1 MTTPTSGDR
10 PIYDLLLHG
19 GTVYDPANGIN
30 GEKRDVAISGSVVAA
45 VEPNISPSLARR
57 AADVTGMIVTPGLI
71 DLHAHFFGYFGAIQ
85 PDPLCLS
92 TCVTTAVDAGGSG
105 HLTFDRFN
113 ETVISPATTRV
124 FALLNIA
131 GEGMVGEPEQDLEG
145 MSTELSAN
153 KIAQRPDLIVGV
165 KVAHYGGPGW
175 EPLDRGVEAAKE
187 TGTFLM
193 VDQSPSASRPMDEMM
208 LKHLRSG
215 DIVTHCYAVSKPM
228 TGPDD
233 KVRDYF
239 FKARERGVQ
248 FDVGHGAGSF
258 SWRIAQAAIDQGFPP
273 DTISTD
279 LHRHSYL
286 TNQATMPETMS
297 KMLVCGVP
305 LADVVEMSTW
315 RPAQK
320 IGHPELGTLSVAGIA
335 DVAVLRPARTHAEDG
350 LGFTDNGSSG
360 NHVRRAGQRLE
371 PEITIKS
378 GKVEWDRNGQTRDDW
393 QHTVTQ
399 DGRLP

>member
-1 MTTPTSGDR
+1 MTTPDPR
-10 PIYDLLLHG
+10 PVYDLLLYG
-19 GTVYDPANGIN
+19 GTVYDPANNIN
-30 GEKRDVAISGSVVAA
+30 GERLDVAISGSVIAA
-45 VEPNISPSLARR
+45 LGPEIPRSLSRR
-57 AADVTGMIVTPGLI
+57 VADVSGMIVTPGLI
-71 DLHAHFFGYFGAIQ
+71 DLHCHFFGYFGTVQ

-113 ETVISPATTRV
+113 ETVISRASTRV

-145 MSTELSAN
+145 MSAELAAK
-153 KIAQRPDLIVGV
+153 KIAQRPDLIVGI
-165 KVAHYGGPGW
+165 KVAHYAGPGW

-187 TGTFLM
+187 TGTFVM
-193 VDQSPSASRPMDEMM
+193 VDQTPIASRPMDEMV
-208 LKHLRSG
+208 LKHLGPG
-215 DIVTHCYAVSKPM
+215 DVVTHCYAVSKPM
-228 TGPDD
+228 TDPED

-239 FKARERGVQ
+239 FKARDRGVL

-258 SWRIAQAAIDQGFPP
+258 SWRIAQAAVDQGFPP
-273 DTISTD
+273 DTVSTD
-279 LHRHSYL
+279 LHRSSYL
-286 TNQATMPETMS
+286 VNQATMPETMS

-305 LADVVEMSTW
+305 LSDVVEMSTW

-335 DVAVLRPARTHAEDG
+335 DVAVLRLAEG
-350 LGFTDNGSSG
+350 QFGFTDNGSSG
-360 NHVRRAGQRLE
+360 NRARRAGQRLE
-371 PEITIKS
+371 PEITVKS
-378 GKVEWDRNGQTRDDW
+378 GQVVWDRNGLTRDDW
-393 QHTVTQ
+393 SNTVPQ

>member
-1 MTTPTSGDR
+1 MQGDPTG
-10 PIYDLLLHG
+10 PIYDLMLLG
-19 GTVYDPANGIN
+19 GTVYDPANGIS
-30 GEKRDVAISGSVVAA
+30 GKTLDVAISGNVIAA
-45 VEPNISPSLARR
+45 VGPNLSPSLARR
-57 AADVTGMIVTPGLI
+57 SVGVPGMIVTPGLI

-92 TCVTTAVDAGGSG
+92 TGVTTAVDAGGSG
-105 HLTFDRFN
+105 HLTFDQFN
-113 ETVISPATTRV
+113 ETVISTAVTRV

-145 MSTELSAN
+145 MNVELSAR
-153 KIAQRPDLIVGV
+153 KIAQRPDLIVGI
-165 KVAHYGGPGW
+165 KVAHYAGPGW
-175 EPLDRGVEAAKE
+175 EPLDRGVEATKE
-187 TGTFLM
+187 TGTFVM
-193 VDQSPSASRPMDEMM
+193 VDQSPIASRPMDDMM
-208 LKHLRSG
+208 LKHMQSG

-228 TGPDD
+228 TDPNDR
-233 KVRDYF
+233 VRDYF
-239 FKARERGVQ
+239 FKARDRGII

-279 LHRHSYL
+279 LHRSSYL

-297 KMLVCGVP
+297 KMLVCGIP
-305 LADVVEMSTW
+305 MTDVVEMSTW

-335 DVAVLRPARTHAEDG
+335 DLAVFKHAEG
-350 LGFTDNGSSG
+350 EFGFTDNGSSG
-360 NHVRRAGQRLE
+360 NRVRRAGQRLE

-378 GKVEWDRNGQTRDDW
+378 GQVVWDRNGRTRDSW
-393 QHTVTQ
+393 EHTVPQ

>member
-1 MTTPTSGDR
+1 MPQSSTS

-30 GEKRDVAISGSVVAA
+30 GQKLDVAVSGNVIAA
-45 VEPNISPSLARR
+45 VEPNISPSLARKT
-57 AADVTGMIVTPGLI
+57 ADVAGMIVTPGLI
-71 DLHAHFFGYFGAIQ
+71 DLHAHFYGYFGAVQ

-105 HLTFDRFN
+105 HLTFDHFN
-113 ETVISPATTRV
+113 ETVISRATTRV

-131 GEGMVGEPEQDLEG
+131 GEGMVGEPEQDIEG
-145 MSTELSAN
+145 MSTELSAK

-165 KVAHYGGPGW
+165 KVAHYAGPGW
-175 EPLDRGVEAAKE
+175 EPLDRGVQAAKE
-187 TGTFLM
+187 TGTFVM
-193 VDQSPSASRPMDEMM
+193 VDQTPYASRPMDEMV
-208 LKHLRSG
+208 LKHLRAG

-228 TGPDD
+228 TDPAD
-233 KVRDYF
+233 KVRPYF
-239 FKARERGVQ
+239 FKARDRGVL

-297 KMLVCGVP
+297 KLLVCGIP
-305 LADVVEMSTW
+305 LADVIEMSTW

-335 DVAVLRPARTHAEDG
+335 DVAVLRPTEG
-350 LGFTDNGSSG
+350 EVGFTDNGSSG
-360 NHVRRAGQRLE
+360 NRVRRGGPRLE
-371 PEITIKS
+371 PEITIK
-378 GKVEWDRNGQTRDDW
+378 GGRVEWDRNGTTRDGW
-393 QHTVTQ
+393 EYTVTQ

>member
-1 MTTPTSGDR
+1 MTQQNG

-19 GTVYDPANGIN
+19 GTVYDPANGIS
-30 GEKRDVAISGSVVAA
+30 GQKMDIAISGNVIAA
-45 VEPNISPSLARR
+45 VEPVISQSKARR
-57 AADVTGMIVTPGLI
+57 SSDVTGMCVVPGLI
-71 DLHAHFFGYFGAIQ
+71 DLHCHFFGYFGALQ
-85 PDPLCLS
+85 PDTHCLS
-92 TCVTTAVDAGGSG
+92 TGVTTAVDAGGSG

-113 ETVISPATTRV
+113 ETIISRATTRV

-145 MSTELSAN
+145 MSAELSAR

-165 KVAHYGGPGW
+165 KVAHYAGPGW
-175 EPLDRGVEAAKE
+175 EPLDRGVNAAKE
-187 TGTFLM
+187 TGTFVM
-193 VDQSPSASRPMDEMM
+193 VDQSPRSSRPMDEMV

-233 KVRDYF
+233 KVRPYF
-239 FKARERGVQ
+239 FKARERGVL

-258 SWRIAQAAIDQGFPP
+258 SWRIAQAAVDQGFPP

-279 LHRHSYL
+279 LHRHSFL
-286 TNQATMPETMS
+286 INQATMPETMS

-320 IGHPELGTLSVAGIA
+320 IGHPELGTLSVAGVA
-335 DVAVLRPARTHAEDG
+335 DVAVLRLAEADF
-350 LGFTDNGSSG
+350 GFTDNGSSG
-360 NHVRRAGQRLE
+360 NRVRQAGQRLE
-371 PEITIKS
+371 PEITVK
-378 GKVEWDRNGQTRDDW
+378 GGEVVWDRNGLTRDDW
-393 QHTVTQ
+393 STTVPQ

>member
-1 MTTPTSGDR
+1 MTTSDSR

-30 GEKRDVAISGSVVAA
+30 GEALDVAVSGGVIAA
-45 VEPNISPSLARR
+45 VEADISRSLARR
-57 AADVTGMIVTPGLI
+57 AADVRDMIVTPGLI

-113 ETVISPATTRV
+113 ETVIAPATTRV
-124 FALLNIA
+124 FAFLNIA
-131 GEGMVGEPEQDLEG
+131 GEGMVGQPEQDLEG
-145 MSTELSAN
+145 MSAELAAQ
-153 KIAQRPDLIVGV
+153 KIAQRPDLIVGI
-165 KVAHYGGPGW
+165 KVAHYAGPGW
-175 EPLDRGVEAAKE
+175 EALDRGVEAAKD
-187 TGTFLM
+187 TGTFVM
-193 VDQSPSASRPMDEMM
+193 VDQTPIASRPMDKMM
-208 LKHLRSG
+208 LKHMEPG
-215 DIVTHCYAVSKPM
+215 DVVTHCYAVSKPM
-228 TGPDD
+228 TDPQDR
-233 KVRDYF
+233 VRDYF
-239 FKARERGVQ
+239 FKARDRGIV

-258 SWRIAQAAIDQGFPP
+258 SWRIAQAAIDQNFPP

-279 LHRHSYL
+279 LHHSSYL

-320 IGHPELGTLSVAGIA
+320 IGHPELGTLSVAGVA
-335 DVAVLRPARTHAEDG
+335 DIAVLRHAEG
-350 LGFTDNGSSG
+350 EFGFTDNGSSG
-360 NHVRRAGQRLE
+360 NRVRRAGQRLE
-371 PEITIKS
+371 PEITIK
-378 GKVEWDRNGQTRDDW
+378 GGQVAWDRNGLTRDDW
-393 QHTVTQ
+393 SHTVPQ

>member
-1 MTTPTSGDR
+1 MTTSNS

-19 GTVYDPANGIN
+19 GTVYDPANGIS
-30 GEKRDVAISGSVVAA
+30 GEKRDIAISGSVIAA
-45 VEPNISPSLARR
+45 VEPEISPSLARR
-57 AADVTGMIVTPGLI
+57 TANVSGMIVTPGLI

-105 HLTFDRFN
+105 HLTFDHFN
-113 ETVISPATTRV
+113 ETVISRSTTRV

-145 MSTELSAN
+145 MSAELTEN

-165 KVAHYGGPGW
+165 KVAHYGGPDW
-175 EPLDRGVEAAKE
+175 EPLDRGVEAAKR
-187 TGTFLM
+187 TGTFVM
-193 VDQSPSASRPMDEMM
+193 VDQSPSASRPMDEMI
-208 LKHLRSG
+208 LKHMRDG

-228 TGPDD
+228 TDAND
-233 KVRDYF
+233 KVREYF
-239 FKARERGVQ
+239 FKARDRGVL

-258 SWRIAQAAIDQGFPP
+258 SWRIAQAAVDQGFLP

-335 DVAVLRPARTHAEDG
+335 DVAVLRQARTHADDG

-360 NHVRRAGQRLE
+360 NRVRRAGHRLE
-371 PEITIKS
+371 PEITIKGGS
-378 GKVEWDRNGQTRDDW
+378 VAWDRNGLTRDDW
-393 QHTVTQ
+393 QYTVTQ
-399 DGRLP
+399 DDRLP